1 MDRDALINELR
12 NEFTKK
18 DDLIPFVDQSKYIAS
33 TRTLDCNVMDI
44 PMKDLKNLLF
54 FIDQLRI
61 NLEEAGQKDYSKE
74 QSAMYAKMAERC
86 VEYIIK
92 LKQRT

>member
-44 PMKDLKNLLF
+44 PMKDLQNLLM
-54 FIDQLRI
+54 FIEQLRV
-61 NLEEAGQKDYSKE
+61 NLEEAGKSDYPKM
-74 QSAMYAKMAERC
+74 QSAMYAKMAARC

-92 LKQRT
+92 EKQTL